1 MTTIQKNSLIL
12 VVDDSYTNL
21 LIISSL
27 LKYSGFDV
35 SIASDGESALQQVE
49 CSKLPDLILLD
60 LVMPGIDGFETCKRL
75 KSNPTTSD
83 IPVIFMTGMADID
96 SKVKALELGAV
107 DYIIKP
113 FQSEEVLARLKT
125 HLQLRNLTKTLE
137 FRVAERTSEL
147 TQALAELQASQSQL
161 IQKEKMSALGNLVA
175 GVAHEINNP
184 LGFIGGNLQ
193 PAIEHIQD
201 LLHIIDLYQTYYP
214 HPVSELQAEI
224 SAIDLDFIRSDL
236 PNLIASMQEGV
247 LRIRDITTSLR
258 TFSRGDSDRRLL
270 CNIHDCINS
279 TLIILK
285 HRLKSTA
292 NRPDIQVIK
301 NYAKLPMIECFTGP
315 INQVFMNIL
324 ANSIDAIDESNY
336 GRTLEN
342 ILANP
347 NQIHIQTSLSE
358 DENFVIIKIQ
368 DNGVGMSPTTQE
380 KIFEHL
386 FTTKDVG
393 EGTGLGLSIVREIII
408 EKHGGN
414 IEVNSVLGKGSE
426 FIVTLPIN
434 NKNG

>member
-1 MTTIQKNSLIL
+1 MTTIQENSLIL

-21 LIISSL
+21 LIIADL

-35 SIASDGESALQQVE
+35 AIASDGESALQQVE
-49 CSKLPDLILLD
+49 CKPPDLILLD
-60 LVMPGIDGFETCKRL
+60 LVMPGIDGFEICKRL

-83 IPVIFMTGMADID
+83 IPVIFMTGMADTD
-96 SKVKALELGAV
+96 SKVKGFELGAV

-113 FQSEEVLARLKT
+113 FQATEVLARLKT

-137 FRVAERTSEL
+137 FRVAAKTSEL
-147 TQALAELQASQSQL
+147 TKALAELQASQAQL
-161 IQKEKMSALGNLVA
+161 VQKEKMSALGNLVA

-184 LGFIGGNLQ
+184 LGFIAGNLQ

-201 LLHIIDLYQTYYP
+201 LLHIIDLYQSYYP
-214 HPVSELQAEI
+214 QPIPELQAEI
-224 SAIDLDFIRSDL
+224 SDIDLDFIRDDL
-236 PNLIASMQEGV
+236 PSLIASMQEGV

-258 TFSRGDSDRRLL
+258 TFSRGDKDRQVL

-301 NYAKLPMIECFTGP
+301 NYAKLPLIQCFSGP
-315 INQVFMNIL
+315 LNQVFMNIL

-347 NQIHIQTSLSE
+347 NKIDIQTNLSE
-358 DENFVIIKIQ
+358 DGNSVIIEIK

-386 FTTKDVG
+386 FTTKAVG
-393 EGTGLGLSIVREIII
+393 QGTGLGLSIVKEIII
-408 EKHGGN
+408 VKHGGN
-414 IEVNSVLGKGSE
+414 IEVNSVVGKGSE
-426 FIVTLPIN
+426 FVITLPIN

>member
-1 MTTIQKNSLIL
+1 MTTIQENSLIL

-21 LIISSL
+21 LIISDL

-35 SIASDGESALQQVE
+35 AIASDGESALQQVE
-49 CSKLPDLILLD
+49 CKPPDLILLD
-60 LVMPGIDGFETCKRL
+60 LVMPGIDGFEICKRL
-75 KSNPTTSD
+75 KSNPSTSD
-83 IPVIFMTGMADID
+83 IPVIFMTGMADTD
-96 SKVKALELGAV
+96 SKVKGFELGAV

-113 FQSEEVLARLKT
+113 FQSAEVLARLKT
-125 HLQLRNLTKTLE
+125 HLQLRNFTKTLE
-137 FRVAERTSEL
+137 FRVAERTSAL
-147 TQALAELQASQSQL
+147 TQALEELKTSQTQL
-161 IQKEKMSALGNLVA
+161 VQQEKMSALGNLVA

-201 LLHIIDLYQTYYP
+201 LLHIIDLYKIYYP
-214 HPVSELQAEI
+214 QPVPELQAEI
-224 SAIDLDFIRSDL
+224 SEINLDFIRDDL
-236 PNLIASMQEGV
+236 PNLIASMEEGV

-258 TFSRGDSDRRLL
+258 TFSRGDSDRQVL

-301 NYAKLPMIECFTGP
+301 NYAKLPLIQCFSGP
-315 INQVFMNIL
+315 LNQVFMNIL
-324 ANSIDAIDESNY
+324 ANAIDAIDESNY
-336 GRTLEN
+336 GRTLAN

-347 NQIHIQTSLSE
+347 NKIDIQTSLSE
-358 DENFVIIKIQ
+358 DGNSVIIEIK

-386 FTTKDVG
+386 FTTKAVG
-393 EGTGLGLSIVREIII
+393 QGTGLGLSIVKEIII

-414 IEVNSVLGKGSE
+414 IEVNSSLGKGSE
-426 FIVTLPIN
+426 FVITLPIN

>member
-1 MTTIQKNSLIL
+1 MADKQENSLIL

-21 LIISSL
+21 LIISDL
-27 LKYSGFDV
+27 LKCSGFDV
-35 SIASDGESALQQVE
+35 STASNGESALKQVQYQQ
-49 CSKLPDLILLD
+49 PDLILLD
-60 LVMPGIDGFETCKRL
+60 LVMPGIDGFEICKKL
-75 KSNPTTSD
+75 KSNPETSD
-83 IPVIFMTGMADID
+83 IPVIFMTGIADID
-96 SKVKALELGAV
+96 SKVKGLELGAV

-113 FQSEEVLARLKT
+113 FQVEEVLARLKI

-147 TQALAELQASQSQL
+147 TKALADLQASQTQL
-161 IQKEKMSALGNLVA
+161 VQKEKMSALGNLVA

-184 LGFIGGNLQ
+184 VGFIAGNLQ

-201 LLHIIDLYQTYYP
+201 LLCIIDLYQTYYP
-214 HPVSELQAEI
+214 HPVPELAAAISE
-224 SAIDLDFIRSDL
+224 IDLDFIRDDL

-258 TFSRGDSDRRLL
+258 TFSRGDSDRQVL
-270 CNIHDCINS
+270 CDIHDCINS

-285 HRLKSTA
+285 HRLKATP
-292 NRPDIQVIK
+292 NRPNIQVIK
-301 NYAKLPMIECFTGP
+301 NYAKLPLINCFSGP

-324 ANSIDAIDESNY
+324 ANSIDAIDESNHKQKA
-336 GRTLEN
+336 ED

-347 NQIHIQTSLSE
+347 HQIHIQTSLSE
-358 DENFVIIKIQ
+358 DANHVIIGIK
-368 DNGVGMSPTTQE
+368 DNGIGMSPTTKE

-386 FTTKDVG
+386 FTTKSLS

-426 FIVTLPIN
+426 FIITLPIN
-434 NKNG
+434 NNGE

>member
-1 MTTIQKNSLIL
+1 MTTIQENSLIL

-21 LIISSL
+21 LIISDL

-49 CSKLPDLILLD
+49 CKPPDLILLD
-60 LVMPGIDGFETCKRL
+60 LVMPGIDGFEICKRL

-83 IPVIFMTGMADID
+83 IPVIFMTGMADTD
-96 SKVKALELGAV
+96 SKVKGFELGAV

-113 FQSEEVLARLKT
+113 FQATEVLARLKT

-137 FRVAERTSEL
+137 FRVAAKTSEL
-147 TQALAELQASQSQL
+147 TKALAELQASQAQL
-161 IQKEKMSALGNLVA
+161 VQKEKMSALGNLVA

-184 LGFIGGNLQ
+184 LGFIAGNLQ

-201 LLHIIDLYQTYYP
+201 LLHIIDLYQSYYP
-214 HPVSELQAEI
+214 QPIPELQAEI
-224 SAIDLDFIRSDL
+224 SDIDLDFIRDDL
-236 PNLIASMQEGV
+236 PSLIASMQEGV

-258 TFSRGDSDRRLL
+258 TFSRGDKDRQVL

-301 NYAKLPMIECFTGP
+301 NYAKLPLIQCFSGP
-315 INQVFMNIL
+315 LNQVFMNIL

-347 NQIHIQTSLSE
+347 NKIDIQTNLSE
-358 DENFVIIKIQ
+358 DGNSVIIEIK

-386 FTTKDVG
+386 FTTKAVG
-393 EGTGLGLSIVREIII
+393 QGTGLGLSIVKEIII
-408 EKHGGN
+408 VKHGGN
-414 IEVNSVLGKGSE
+414 IEVNSVVGKGSE
-426 FIVTLPIN
+426 FVITLPIN